1 MSIKRTVCIIISLV
15 LLTCSVNVVFA
26 ERYAT
31 IGNTASGT
39 VIRII
44 DGDAI
49 EVQLSDTK
57 EIARVKLIGV
67 DTHGYNNAR
76 DYLVRKILGANVT
89 LRTDANIISPINY
102 WNYAYVIYNGVN
114 INSEIISKGYGVFN
128 NAQAGCEISSILS
141 NDQRN
146 AKGKGLE
153 IWTYGVRANGSTSGL
168 NLYTGARTY
177 SYTGEK
183 SININTAT
191 AEQFKE
197 KLVGVNSTIATAIVK
212 YRSSNPFDDI
222 REIKFVPGVS
232 RSIFDDNKNIMSVCT
247 NMQKAT
253 EDEIETLGGLDKDT
267 VNKIVAYRKSS
278 KFTRLAD
285 LKSEGIFSAGKYSSL
300 SDYISL
306 SDIESVDVTIGNN
319 VVNANRASVS
329 DMTVI
334 GLKSEDASKIAGVRE
349 NGYTMKNLQEIAKI
363 PGISLDEDG
372 LNAFEDNLH
381 TMTNINNCKDS
392 ELRSIL
398 AVGDAEQLKK
408 ERFINSIEK
417 VETILGSSKYESIKD
432 MIYTGTLITEYTN
445 INTATQEQLE
455 KVGFTSSEAKD
466 ILAKSSIKTAKDLP
480 VDVRNENGKI
490 TLYTNINNASEAE
503 LRTLN
508 NGITENIIN
517 DIITYRT
524 EQPFGD
530 MEEVKKFFVDE
541 NAEMIYNNI
550 RDYIVVR

>member
-1 MSIKRTVCIIISLV
+1 VPTKRAICFIICLV
-15 LLTCSVNVVFA
+15 LLTGSVNVVFA
-26 ERYAT
+26 ERYVT
-31 IGNTASGT
+31 LGNTASGT

-67 DTHGYNNAR
+67 DTQGYNNAR

-89 LRTDANIISPINY
+89 LRTDANIVSPINY

-114 INSEIISKGYGVFN
+114 INSEIVSKGYGVFN

-191 AEQFKE
+191 AEQLRDKI
-197 KLVGVNSTIATAIVK
+197 VGVNSSIASAIVK

-222 REIKFVPGVS
+222 SEIKFVPGVS
-232 RSIFDDNKNIMSVCT
+232 KSIFDDNKNIMSVCT
-247 NMQKAT
+247 NLQKAS

-285 LKSEGIFSAGKYSSL
+285 LKSEGILSAGKYSSL
-300 SDYISL
+300 SEYMSL
-306 SDIESVDVTIGNN
+306 SDIDSVDVTAGNN
-319 VVNANRASVS
+319 VVNANRASVA
-329 DMTVI
+329 DLTGI
-334 GLKSEDASKIAGVRE
+334 GLKNEDASKIAGVRE
-349 NGYTMKNLQEIAKI
+349 NGYTMKNLMEIAKI
-363 PGISLDEDG
+363 PGISLDEEK
-372 LNAFEDNLH
+372 LNGFEDNLH

-408 ERFINSIEK
+408 ERFINSVEK
-417 VETILGSSKYESIKD
+417 VETIIGASKYENIKD
-432 MIYTGTLITEYTN
+432 MIYTGSLITDYTN

-455 KVGFTSSEAKD
+455 KVGFTSLEAKD

-480 VDVRNENGKI
+480 VDVKNENGKI
-490 TLYTNINNASEAE
+490 TLYTNINRASENE

-508 NGITENIIN
+508 NGMTENIIN

-530 MEEVKKFFVDE
+530 MEEVKKFFADE

>member
-1 MSIKRTVCIIISLV
+1 
-15 LLTCSVNVVFA
+15 
-26 ERYAT
+26 
-31 IGNTASGT
+31 
-39 VIRII
+39 
-44 DGDAI
+44 AI

-67 DTHGYNNAR
+67 DTQGYNNAR

-128 NAQAGCEISSILS
+128 NAQAGCELSPILS
-141 NDQRN
+141 TGQRN

-183 SININTAT
+183 SININTAR
-191 AEQFKE
+191 AEQLKE
-197 KLVGVNSTIATAIVK
+197 KLVGVNSTIASAIVK

-222 REIKFVPGVS
+222 GEIKFVPGVS

-267 VNKIVAYRKSS
+267 VNKIVAFRKGS

-285 LKSEGIFSAGKYSSL
+285 LKSEGILPAGRYSSL
-300 SDYISL
+300 SEYMSL
-306 SDIESVDVTIGNN
+306 SDIDSIDVTIGNN

-329 DMTVI
+329 DLTVI
-334 GLKSEDASKIAGVRE
+334 GLKSEDAAKIVGARV
-349 NGYTMKNLQEIAKI
+349 NGYTMKNLMEVAKI
-363 PGISLDEDG
+363 PGISLDEEG

-408 ERFINSIEK
+408 ERFINSVEK

-455 KVGFTSSEAKD
+455 KVGFTSLEAKD

-490 TLYTNINNASEAE
+490 TLYTNINKASESE

-508 NGITENIIN
+508 NGITENLIN

-530 MEEVKKFFVDE
+530 MEEVKEFFNDE
-541 NAEMIYNNI
+541 NADMIYNNI
-550 RDYIVVR
+550 KDYIVVR

>member
-392 ELRSIL
+392 ELSSIL

>member
-67 DTHGYNNAR
+67 DTQGYNNAR

-392 ELRSIL
+392 ELSSIL